1 MAIDICAQATKQDR
15 AVRVRFTVS
24 PYSLRN
30 VADLSRDAGSRQHER
45 PMKCVDQPSQMSV
58 EIESGGTGRRAEGDV
73 TPNENDR
80 DAQEELLKY
89 LPAWTL

>member
-1 MAIDICAQATKQDR
+1 
-15 AVRVRFTVS
+15 
-24 PYSLRN
+24 
-30 VADLSRDAGSRQHER
+30 
-45 PMKCVDQPSQMSV
+45 MSV

>member
-1 MAIDICAQATKQDR
+1 
-15 AVRVRFTVS
+15 
-24 PYSLRN
+24 
-30 VADLSRDAGSRQHER
+30 
-45 PMKCVDQPSQMSV
+45 MKCVDQPSQMSV